1 MNRYLNVD
9 NYFKS
14 ITKLLNPVIKH
25 AIISFESEMKH
36 MRKLALALILALLLA
51 AIPSVSFTEDTAAV
65 RLARTIYALA
75 ADESYETKLALGS
88 VVMNRVDSGWFP
100 NDLHGVLS
108 QQQQFP
114 AGRRYDDD
122 SLRAAHAV
130 LSGKRT
136 LNTDA
141 LYYQAADA
149 PNAWA
154 ETTLCRRV
162 GNYNFYYLNGND

>member
-1 MNRYLNVD
+1 
-9 NYFKS
+9 
-14 ITKLLNPVIKH
+14 
-25 AIISFESEMKH
+25 
-36 MRKLALALILALLLA
+36 MRKALIALLALAVLAALLV
-51 AIPSVSFTEDTAAV
+51 PSVSFTEDRATI
-65 RLARTIYALA
+65 RLARTIYALGRN
-75 ADESYETKLALGS
+75 ESYKTKLALGS

-114 AGRRYDDD
+114 ACRRYDDD

>member
-1 MNRYLNVD
+1 
-9 NYFKS
+9 
-14 ITKLLNPVIKH
+14 
-25 AIISFESEMKH
+25 

-88 VVMNRVDSGWFP
+88 VVMNRVENNWFADSLG
-100 NDLHGVLS
+100 DVLTD
-108 QQQQFP
+108 QQQFP
-114 AGRRYDDD
+114 AGSRYDDE

-130 LSGKRT
+130 ISGKRA
-136 LNTDA
+136 LSRDA

-149 PNAWA
+149 SNAWGD
-154 ETTLCRRV
+154 ENKIDSV
-162 GNYNFYYLNGND
+162 GNYNFYRESGNL